1 MEPIIITSFCLGLI
15 FGGIATAAVSIN
27 EIYCLRKILSV
38 NNFENVAEVIETNK
52 LRKDQ

>member
-27 EIYCLRKILSV
+27 EIYSLRKIV
-38 NNFENVAEVIETNK
+38 TANNSDNMTEIIET
-52 LRKDQ
+52 